1 MNREDIKENANENLE
16 NTESIKETNES
27 LNKAKVIE
35 DNFTPTKVDTES
47 KKSMELFPPFTVEE
61 IEDETPDIK
70 PYIKK
75 EQIQPQNR
83 KQKRMIEKRQRRS
96 QKLLEKRV
104 MNYIRKHPEAIKIE
118 LDEDKVKEVEEQSNE
133 I

>member
-1 MNREDIKENANENLE
+1 MNREDIKENANENME
-16 NTESIKETNES
+16 NTESIKELNES
-27 LNKAKVIE
+27 LDKAKVIA
-35 DNFTPTKVDTES
+35 DKLTPTKANVEP
-47 KKSMELFPPFTVEE
+47 KKSMELFPPFTLEK

-83 KQKRMIEKRQRRS
+83 KQKRMIEKRQRRN

-104 MNYIRKHPEAIKIE
+104 MDYIRKHPEAIKIE